1 MDSCTGP
8 NETQEEAPGVTSGT
22 RGVNGASFAWEGSEW
37 AWGTVA
43 AEMSEQDRRRCG
55 WGRTE
60 ARCGVP
66 SQGDFEQ
73 RHYLS

>member
-22 RGVNGASFAWEGSEW
+22 RGVNGASIAWEGSEW

-55 WGRTE
+55 WGRD
-60 ARCGVP
+60 GGSLWSP
-66 SQGDFEQ
+66 QPG
-73 RHYLS
+73 